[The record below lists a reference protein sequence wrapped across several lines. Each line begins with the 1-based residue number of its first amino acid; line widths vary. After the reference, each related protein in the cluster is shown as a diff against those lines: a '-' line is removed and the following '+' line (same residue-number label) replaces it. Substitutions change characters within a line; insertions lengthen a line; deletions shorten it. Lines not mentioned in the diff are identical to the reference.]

1 MTAVEEPVQIP
12 PGEKVAINSMADK
25 FKAAIAQKP
34 AAPAKP
40 AAIAPV
46 PEKPAEQPKP
56 AENNKPAEAPKPAE
70 KPAEPAKPAEKPA
83 EAKSPS
89 RENFEKLE
97 SEAKRWREEATKL
110 KPEYEQ
116 TKTKL
121 AELEAKLEQ
130 TSKLEPEYKQTKQQ
144 LEEYQKLVKEFYV
157 ERDPQ
162 FQAHFGQRI
171 STAVLEAKEAVGTEL
186 ASKIENVLQVPPST
200 FRDQQVAEL
209 SEGLNDFS
217 KAALVSAYTE
227 LKRAERERKAEL
239 QKSSENYAKLQEV
252 QAKRQQE
259 ESAKVTESRNALL
272 ANINNEIEPE
282 LVDTAPE
289 LTQSIRENVK
299 RMVNGEMD
307 AKGYTNVL
315 VYAAKGQKYEV
326 LMKDKDAKIEKLE
339 AQLAELQTA
348 QPALQGGGSKQTTN
362 KPGEFE
368 DMGEKF
374 RRARDGK

>member
-1 MTAVEEPVQIP
+1 MTAVDDPVQIP
-12 PGEKVAINSMADK
+12 PGEKVSINSMAEK
-25 FKAAIAQKP
+25 FNQARAATKP
-34 AAPAKP
+34 AAAKP
-40 AAIAPV
+40 AAIAPA
-46 PEKPAEQPKP
+46 EKPAEPPEP
-56 AENNKPAEAPKPAE
+56 ADNNKPAEAPKPAE
-70 KPAEPAKPAEKPA
+70 KPAEPAKPA

-121 AELEAKLEQ
+121 AELEARLEQ

-144 LEEYQKLVKEFYV
+144 LEEYQRLIKEFYV

-171 STAVLEAKEAVGTEL
+171 STAVLEAKEAVGIEL

-227 LKRAERERKAEL
+227 LKRAERERKGEL
-239 QKSSENYAKLQEV
+239 MKSQENYAKLQEV

-259 ESAKVTESRNALL
+259 ESAKAAESRNALL
-272 ANINNEIEPE
+272 AQVNNQIEPE

-339 AQLAELQTA
+339 SQLAELQTT
-348 QPALQGGGSKQTTN
+348 QPALQGGGAKQPST

-368 DMGEKF
+368 DIGSKF
-374 RRARDGK
+374 RNARDGKK

>member
-12 PGEKVAINSMADK
+12 ASEKVAINNMGDKLKNAMAG
-25 FKAAIAQKP
+25 IQKP
-34 AAPAKP
+34 TAP

-46 PEKPAEQPKP
+46 PEKPKPAEPKP
-56 AENNKPAEAPKPAE
+56 ANNDKTVEPKPPE
-70 KPAEPAKPAEKPA
+70 KPAEVAKTEKPT
-83 EAKSPS
+83 EPKSPS

-97 SEAKRWREEATKL
+97 SEAKRWREEANKL

-116 TKTKL
+116 TKAKL
-121 AELEAKLEQ
+121 AEMEAKLES
-130 TSKLEPEYKQTKQQ
+130 TSKLQPEYEQAKQQ

-186 ASKIENVLQVPPST
+186 ANKIEQVLQVPPSN

-239 QKSSENYAKLQEV
+239 HKSSENYKKLQEV
-252 QAKRQQE
+252 NAKKQQE
-259 ESAKVTESRNALL
+259 EAAKVAENRNALL
-272 ANINNEIEPE
+272 SIVNNQIEPE
-282 LVDTAPE
+282 LVGTEPE
-289 LTQSIRENVK
+289 LAQSIKANVK

-307 AKGYTNVL
+307 AKGYTEVL
-315 VYAAKGQKYEV
+315 VFAAKGQKYDAI
-326 LMKDKDAKIEKLE
+326 MKEKDDKIAKLE
-339 AQLAELQTA
+339 AQLDELQTT
-348 QPALQGGGSKQTTN
+348 QPALSGSSPKAPAA

-368 DMGEKF
+368 DIGSKF
-374 RRARDGK
+374 RKARDGK

>member
-12 PGEKVAINSMADK
+12 PGEKAAINSMGDK
-25 FKAAIAQKP
+25 LKAAMASQPKP
-34 AAPAKP
+34 APAK
-40 AAIAPV
+40 AIAP

-56 AENNKPAEAPKPAE
+56 AENSKPTEAPKPAD
-70 KPAEPAKPAEKPA
+70 KPAEPAKPADKPA
-83 EAKSPS
+83 EPKSPS

-130 TSKLEPEYKQTKQQ
+130 TSKLEPEYKQAKQQ
-144 LEEYQKLVKEFYV
+144 LEEYQKLIKEFYV

-239 QKSSENYAKLQEV
+239 QKSSENYQKLQEV

-259 ESAKVTESRNALL
+259 ESAKAAESRNALL
-272 ANINNEIEPE
+272 AHVNNEIEPE

-315 VYAAKGQKYEV
+315 VFAAKGQKYDSI
-326 LMKDKDAKIEKLE
+326 MKEKNEKIEKLE
-339 AQLAELQTA
+339 SQLAELQTT
-348 QPALQGGGSKQTTN
+348 QPALQGGGAKQPTV

-368 DMGEKF
+368 DIGSKF
-374 RRARDGK
+374 RKARDGK